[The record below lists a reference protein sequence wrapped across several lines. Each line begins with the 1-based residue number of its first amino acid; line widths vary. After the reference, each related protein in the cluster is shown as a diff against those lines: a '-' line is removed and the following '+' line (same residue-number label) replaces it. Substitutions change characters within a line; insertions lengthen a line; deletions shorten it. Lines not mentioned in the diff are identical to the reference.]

1 MFSKQHLLATLVA
14 TVTMFFL
21 GYLIWGVATVNF
33 FEGHSINNVMKDPP
47 LFPWIIAG
55 NLIASFAL
63 CIIYGKWARGYHSMG
78 GGFQFG
84 IWVGI
89 FVGLGVGLLWYAT
102 TEMMDLQGH
111 LVSALLDIIYYGIVG
126 MVIGLMFKA
135 TQTKEE
141 NA

>member
-1 MFSKQHLLATLVA
+1 MFSKQHLLATVVA
-14 TVTMFFL
+14 TVTMFIL
-21 GYLIWGVATVNF
+21 GYLIWGVATVDY
-33 FEGHSINNVMKDPP
+33 FEGHTINNVMKDPP
-47 LFPWIIAG
+47 LFPWIILS
-55 NLIASFAL
+55 NLIAAFAL
-63 CIIYGKWARGYHSMG
+63 CVIYGKWARGYHSMG

-89 FVGLGVGLLWYAT
+89 FIGLGTGLLWYAT

-111 LVSALLDIIYYGIVG
+111 LVSAVLDIVYYAIVG

-135 TQTKEE
+135 TQPKGE

>member
-21 GYLIWGVATVNF
+21 GYLIWGVATVDF

-111 LVSALLDIIYYGIVG
+111 LVSALLDILYYGIVG

>member
-1 MFSKQHLLATLVA
+1 
-14 TVTMFFL
+14 
-21 GYLIWGVATVNF
+21 
-33 FEGHSINNVMKDPP
+33 
-47 LFPWIIAG
+47 
-55 NLIASFAL
+55 
-63 CIIYGKWARGYHSMG
+63 MG

-89 FVGLGVGLLWYAT
+89 FIGLGTGLLWYAT

-111 LVSALLDIIYYGIVG
+111 LVSAVLDIVYYAIVG

-135 TQTKEE
+135 TQPKGE

>member
-21 GYLIWGVATVNF
+21 GYLIWGVATVDY

-47 LFPWIIAG
+47 LFQWIIAAH
-55 NLIASFAL
+55 LVASFAL
-63 CIIYGKWARGYHSMG
+63 CVIYGKWARGYHSMG

-89 FVGLGVGLLWYAT
+89 FAGLGVGLVWYAT

-135 TQTKEE
+135 TQPKNE

>member
-1 MFSKQHLLATLVA
+1 MFSKQHLLATVVA
-14 TVTMFFL
+14 TVTMFIL
-21 GYLIWGVATVNF
+21 GYLIWGVATVDY
-33 FEGHSINNVMKDPP
+33 FEGHTVNNVMKDPP

-63 CIIYGKWARGYHSMG
+63 CVIYGKWARGYHSMG

-89 FVGLGVGLLWYAT
+89 LVGLGTGLVWYAT

-111 LVSALLDIIYYGIVG
+111 LVSAVLDIVYYGIVG

-135 TQTKEE
+135 THPKGE

>member
-21 GYLIWGVATVNF
+21 GYLIWGVATVDF